1 MRRVSQNTEE
11 GVEEGVTKVEA
22 LLSWLGVSHCHS
34 VTVTQAE
41 GVNLLCGM

>member
-1 MRRVSQNTEE
+1 MRRMSQNTEE

-22 LLSWLGVSHCHS
+22 LLSWLGCHS